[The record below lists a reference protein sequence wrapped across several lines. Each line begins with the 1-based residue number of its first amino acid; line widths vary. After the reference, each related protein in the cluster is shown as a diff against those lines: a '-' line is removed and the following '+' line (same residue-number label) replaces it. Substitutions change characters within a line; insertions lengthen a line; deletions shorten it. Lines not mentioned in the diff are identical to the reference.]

1 MMKRLQWILAVVLSL
16 TMVMGC
22 LPTAL
27 AEGLVLGMEG
37 NTVKALKGEEEI
49 VIECDTVVMAV
60 GSRKNTIDLTGV
72 TVPVVYT
79 GDCSGERTAGILEAI
94 RGGYHAANNL

>member
-37 NTVKALKGEEEI
+37 KTFTAQSGDVKSEKRL
-49 VIECDTVVMAV
+49 
-60 GSRKNTIDLTGV
+60 
-72 TVPVVYT
+72 
-79 GDCSGERTAGILEAI
+79 
-94 RGGYHAANNL
+94 NNLDA